1 MAKKD
6 ISLGSLKRY
15 LKHVSREQLAD
26 EISDLFTKF
35 ESVRDYYHTKLLPEG
50 ETTVIEKY
58 KDIIKN
64 EFFPARGFGK
74 ARLSVAKKAVSN
86 YKIVCRTKTSLAD
99 IMLYYVENGVEYT
112 STYGDID
119 EAFYYSLESMYKRA
133 VELIV
138 ENELQEGFQ
147 ERCQEI
153 VDSAANIGWGFYDAL
168 GDMYDAYFEE

>member
-64 EFFPARGFGK
+64 EFFPQG
-74 ARLSVAKKAVSN
+74 RLCS
-86 YKIVCRTKTSLAD
+86 
-99 IMLYYVENGVEYT
+99 
-112 STYGDID
+112 
-119 EAFYYSLESMYKRA
+119 
-133 VELIV
+133 
-138 ENELQEGFQ
+138 
-147 ERCQEI
+147 
-153 VDSAANIGWGFYDAL
+153 WP
-168 GDMYDAYFEE
+168 